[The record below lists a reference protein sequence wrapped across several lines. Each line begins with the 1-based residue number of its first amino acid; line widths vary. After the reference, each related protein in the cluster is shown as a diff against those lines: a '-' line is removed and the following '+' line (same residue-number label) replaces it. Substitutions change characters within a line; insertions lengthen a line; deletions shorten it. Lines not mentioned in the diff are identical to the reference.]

1 MDGRQDVGHARRLRA
16 GPQGLA
22 AWTEPRASP
31 RPVTPAAALDMS
43 PGCSQAGGGGHPC
56 IKAHRDGARRA
67 PRVPSHG
74 RALGRRAQ
82 RQRRQA
88 PGHGQLHCPPP
99 TAVSESPHEPASTPP
114 RGTALRPEEGAVALA
129 SLGDEQTRSH
139 TVH

>member
-22 AWTEPRASP
+22 TWTEPRASP

-43 PGCSQAGGGGHPC
+43 PGCSQAGGGHPC

-74 RALGRRAQ
+74 RVLGRRAQ

-99 TAVSESPHEPASTPP
+99 TVVSESPHEPASTPP

>member
-1 MDGRQDVGHARRLRA
+1 MDRTVSV
-16 GPQGLA
+16 A
-22 AWTEPRASP
+22 APR
-31 RPVTPAAALDMS
+31 D
-43 PGCSQAGGGGHPC
+43 PGCCPGHVTRLLAGGGGHPC

-99 TAVSESPHEPASTPP
+99 TVVSESPHEPASTPP